1 MRFCL
6 LIIVMASL
14 AGCHDKT
21 IKSKYSSYIETR
33 SNFLDRHY
41 HNYEALRSQAIDS
54 IQSYVDDSLR
64 YVAFLVHYPPW
75 QLDSIF
81 IFNTDSTR
89 FYTKL
94 HYQSEKLL
102 TAKLDCTIDFG
113 GAYIKN
119 RWYFFQMGTVTYVPR
134 GEYHHDPYEPLTFE
148 ELSYIAWRRAIPGLI
163 YGRRD
168 GSIATDHKAIDR
180 MLCETGRRICPDK
193 ETACVCND
201 SMTIAQ
207 NTHRRK
213 FKLDKEDILRIQE
226 DIQASKK
233 PYVPPHKEL
242 TAWDRLWGKEEKLF
256 DSEAWKNR
264 YQRVDK

>member
-256 DSEAWKNR
+256 DSEAWKKR
-264 YQRVDK
+264 YGSVNE